1 MRNQYHSAQTTQTT
15 LPPNLIPMAEALAR
29 PLNNINS
36 HDDILS
42 LIN

>member
-29 PLNNINS
+29 PFNTNS